1 MKKYRLNFC
10 DTAYIDFD
18 EESFKKFDKCKIQVE
33 KNRLIDGVE
42 LWAKSINWEYDIK
55 IITPI
60 DNLEVIYE

>member
-10 DTAYIDFD
+10 DTANIEFD

-33 KNRLIDGVE
+33 KNKLVDGIE
-42 LWAKSINWEYDIK
+42 IWAKSINLEYEIK

-60 DNLEVIYE
+60 DNLEVIDE